1 MHDARQAVAA
11 MGGRI
16 AMNSG
21 TSAHLSDRVEG
32 NARMYAAIT
41 AVACD
46 GVWPQPRST
55 KHACRAYDVSHGLLD
70 SAARTSHGGGG
81 TRLRVIVVAGA
92 QSHSHQSQI
101 AVAWRR

>member
-32 NARMYAAIT
+32 NARMYATIT
-41 AVACD
+41 AVA
-46 GVWPQPRST
+46 
-55 KHACRAYDVSHGLLD
+55 
-70 SAARTSHGGGG
+70 
-81 TRLRVIVVAGA
+81 
-92 QSHSHQSQI
+92 
-101 AVAWRR
+101 